1 MFLRLEMLRI
11 RVQVQG
17 REEQSLSKSLGE
29 PWWGG
34 GCLLRSVVLCAR
46 IPGLGSLGQV
56 SDHHS
61 LCRCGQ
67 VDVRGVNCKVLCK
80 VLLSAAEVW
89 AGSSLGLAEL
99 GYTRR

>member
-34 GCLLRSVVLCAR
+34 GCLLRAVVL
-46 IPGLGSLGQV
+46 
-56 SDHHS
+56 
-61 LCRCGQ
+61 
-67 VDVRGVNCKVLCK
+67 
-80 VLLSAAEVW
+80 
-89 AGSSLGLAEL
+89 
-99 GYTRR
+99 